1 MRTAVFV
8 LVILVTSSTSYYIL
22 PASGN
27 IPAEKSSTV
36 SLGQPVLSIWNPTLA
51 SGNIS
56 SPSLL
61 PGNLLAFSVNITE
74 APEFD
79 FYSFNIEYHPQLVQF
94 LDASLEG
101 TILWP
106 DILIQYVVG
115 DTPGVVVVVVRGTRV
130 ASGNGVLLFA
140 RLRILETG
148 LSLLSL
154 TDSSVGL
161 GQVQIAHQS
170 QGGCFN
176 NRTPMSPTIDFSNS
190 PTPGYFE
197 TSEYMIG
204 SIAVGIIL
212 PESNGPKYN
221 WTDGEVAQTLHGIKT
236 GMSWWA
242 SQEPG
247 ETMSFIYDEHIRVPT
262 VYEPIEMP
270 LGQDYIWIG
279 DVMNQLGY
287 GSDAYSAT
295 IAYNNAIRN
304 QYRTNW
310 AFTIFVADSNPSV
323 NQGLFLGGGY
333 AHAYFGGPWITMSRY
348 STWAYNSGE
357 YFTAVPAHETGHIF
371 RATDEYDF
379 IPQTEGYLWLPDA
392 DGSFG
397 IMNQNNLKPSV
408 STKAQ
413 MGLVDCDADGVM
425 DLLDTLP
432 ALAIDSPPGKITQA
446 SISITGKAL
455 VVSSPNYRPGARDL
469 TVGTIAKVEFSVD
482 QGPLTLAAAT
492 DGSFDEALEDFYLNL
507 TGLPIGTHTVTVKA
521 VNSVGNSNLTSFTVN
536 VALRGDVNGDCT
548 VNVGDLARVGAAFLK
563 AAGQPGF
570 DPDADLNM
578 DGVINVQDLA
588 TVGSEF
594 LKNC

>member
-1 MRTAVFV
+1 MGLALLLLV
-8 LVILVTSSTSYYIL
+8 LATSSAAHLIQPTAGNA
-22 PASGN
+22 PATAPQTIAS
-27 IPAEKSSTV
+27 
-36 SLGQPVLSIWNPTLA
+36 GQPVISLWNSALA
-51 SGNIS
+51 SGNMT

-61 PGNLLAFSVNITE
+61 PGNMLTFSVNITG

-79 FYSFNIEYHPQLVQF
+79 FYWFNLEYHPRIVQF
-94 LDASLEG
+94 LDANLEG

-106 DILIQYVVG
+106 DILIQLVSG
-115 DTPGVVVVVVRGTRV
+115 DTPGVVVVVVRGTRT
-130 ASGNGVLLFA
+130 ASGNGVLLFT
-140 RLRILETG
+140 RFRILETG
-148 LSLLSL
+148 LSLLSV
-154 TDSSVGL
+154 TDSSLGL
-161 GQVQIAHQS
+161 GQVPITHQS

-176 NRTPMSPTIDFSNS
+176 NRTPKSPTIDFSNS

-212 PESNGPKYN
+212 PESNGPRYN
-221 WTDGEVAQTLHGIKT
+221 WTDGEVAQTLNGIKT
-236 GMSWWA
+236 AMSWWA
-242 SQEPG
+242 SQEPSAK
-247 ETMSFIYDEHIRVPT
+247 MSFTYDEHIRVPT
-262 VYEPIEMP
+262 VYEPVEMP
-270 LGQDYIWIG
+270 LGQDYVWIG
-279 DVMNQLGY
+279 DVMNQLAY
-287 GSDAYSAT
+287 GNDAYSAT

-310 AFTIFVADSNPSV
+310 AFTIFVADSNPNV

-333 AHAYFGGPWITMSRY
+333 AYAYSGGPWITMSRY

-397 IMNQNNLKPSV
+397 IMNQNDLKPSV

-432 ALAIDSPPGKITQA
+432 ALAIDSPLGKVTQA
-446 SISITGKAL
+446 SISITGKSL
-455 VVSSPNYRPGARDL
+455 VVPSPNYRPGGRDL

-482 QGPLTLAAAT
+482 QGPLTLATAT

-521 VNSVGNSNLTSFTVN
+521 VNSEGNSNLTSFTVN

-548 VNVGDLARVGAAFLK
+548 VNVSDLARVGAAFLK

-570 DPDADLNM
+570 DPDADLNQ

-588 TVGSEF
+588 IVGSEF
-594 LKNC
+594 LKSC